1 MSAAGR
7 WGERPGDRA
16 PYLPDAATS
25 CIGIG
30 RRQRFTGNST
40 ATAHTPRAN
49 HEGGKGRNDMPGYE
63 TQQMGDATEIS
74 TTPESVPAPWLLV
87 AIPGGLLVLIALS
100 TGFIYGVLAAGFVYG
115 AMYLL
120 MHSKQATLYR
130 TPAKFRVS
138 KNGIEVGAATI
149 PKDTIHR
156 VIVRNHVLQAAGD
169 VIIVADGHP
178 NSGQQNVV
186 AGMNWAVSKLGPI
199 SYRVD
204 AEARGVPTTLAGGLT
219 EPTAAAIMTDVNKA
233 LQLS

>member
-1 MSAAGR
+1 MSGDNACRETVRPLREYRAIAVIEGK
-7 WGERPGDRA
+7 ER
-16 PYLPDAATS
+16 
-25 CIGIG
+25 
-30 RRQRFTGNST
+30 N
-40 ATAHTPRAN
+40 N
-49 HEGGKGRNDMPGYE
+49 MPGYE

-74 TTPESVPAPWLLV
+74 TTPEKVPAPWLLV
-87 AIPGGLLVLIALS
+87 AIPGSVLVLIALA

-120 MHSKQATLYR
+120 MHSKQGTLYR
-130 TPAKFRVS
+130 APAKFRVS
-138 KNGIEVGAATI
+138 KSGIELGAATI

-156 VIVRNHVLQAAGD
+156 VIVRNRVLQAAGD

-178 NSGQQNVV
+178 NSGQQIVV

-219 EPTAAAIMTDVNKA
+219 EPIAAAIMTDVNKT
-233 LQLS
+233 LQRS